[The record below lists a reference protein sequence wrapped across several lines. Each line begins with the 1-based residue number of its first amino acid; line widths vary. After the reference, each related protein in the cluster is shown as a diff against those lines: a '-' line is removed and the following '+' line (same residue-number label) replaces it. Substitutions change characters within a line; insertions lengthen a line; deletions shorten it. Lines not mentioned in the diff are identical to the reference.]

1 MEFCQVRNVHR
12 LIAPGSVVLPDVTSA
27 ILTKEKYIEIAIIV
41 EIDSKNLYTCQRL
54 IEADVFPDGSIGAI
68 AIVVVELC
76 SVATGD

>member
-1 MEFCQVRNVHR
+1 M
-12 LIAPGSVVLPDVTSA
+12 TSA

-68 AIVVVELC
+68 AIVVVELR
-76 SVATGD
+76 SVVTGDRTNAT